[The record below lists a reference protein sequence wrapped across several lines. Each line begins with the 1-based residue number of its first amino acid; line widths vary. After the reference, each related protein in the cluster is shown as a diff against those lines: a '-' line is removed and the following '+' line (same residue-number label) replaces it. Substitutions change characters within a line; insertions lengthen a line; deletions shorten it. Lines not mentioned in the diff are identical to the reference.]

1 MRQRVKRLLA
11 LILCM
16 AMLGPAIPASAAQ
29 RNETELLP
37 DNSASALAAEWLVT
51 PENTAEPNA
60 GPAITAQPQNR
71 SAAVGATAKFSVTA
85 TGTGLKYQ
93 WQYKYPDG
101 SWTNSGFASAK
112 TSTLSFTAQAKYNN
126 ILYRCIVT
134 DANGRKATSSSA
146 KLTIKT
152 TITAQPQ
159 NKSAA
164 VGTTVKFTIT
174 ATGAGLKYQWQYK
187 YPDGSW
193 TNSGYASGKTAA
205 LSFTVQAK
213 YNNMQY
219 RCVITDANGKKTTS
233 SAVTLTVKPKITSQ
247 PEYYYGV
254 IGETAKFKVKATGAG
269 LTYQWQYKYPDGN
282 WTNSGFSSAKTSTL
296 SFTIRAKYDEIEYR
310 CIIKDANGK
319 KVTSNT
325 AMLRITPK
333 ITGEPKSVTAGL
345 GTTAKF
351 TVTATGTNLG
361 YQWQYRYPN
370 GEWKNSGYSSASSA
384 TLKVPALAKYNGMQY
399 RCLVSTYAAY
409 VCSDTV
415 TLTVDSEIRITSQ
428 PQDAYIKE
436 GGTAVFSVKA
446 VNVESYQWYW
456 WKASESCWVKCTDPT
471 AKTATLKYTNVRY
484 SWNGYWFCCLLTNS
498 EGSRWTDEVSI
509 TITERR
515 NVEIYSQPESV
526 SIKEGEDAVFS
537 VGARYA
543 DSYQWYWWKASVGG
557 WVKCT
562 DPTAKTSTL
571 TYSDVKNSW
580 NGYRFCCLVTNTKG
594 SCWSEEVTITIT
606 ERHVPVIYSQPK
618 SATFNEGEEA
628 AFSVGARY
636 ADSYQ
641 WYWWKASENSW
652 VECTGA
658 AAKTSTLKYT
668 DIKYSWNYYQ
678 FRCKVTNTKSSVYSS
693 IVTLT
698 VNPVRYRA
706 LLVGE
711 VNYKNMAKA
720 ERFGADCDNL
730 KTALES
736 VKGPMGRKYTATVK
750 KDLSVQGCKD
760 AISSTFS
767 AADENDVSL
776 FFIQTHGATSI
787 ASGENAGRLRM
798 IGATQDE
805 HMTLKEL
812 AEALAAVPG
821 TVIVWIGSCGSG
833 AAIWES
839 NNGGT
844 DSGEDPLLFNEL
856 VVSAFA
862 EAENAIAD
870 PNTGE
875 FRDPKFYVLTAA
887 AHQEE
892 SWGSEE
898 NLSTCFARHIIGG
911 ITGDKPADD
920 DDNGTITLNEL
931 YEYLYEKCL
940 GPHGPTGDVTHY
952 QHVQVYPENSSYPLF
967 R

>member
-16 AMLGPAIPASAAQ
+16 AMLGPAIPTSAAQ

-164 VGTTVKFTIT
+164 IGTTVKFTIT

-296 SFTIRAKYDEIEYR
+296 SFTIQANYDEIEYR

-436 GGTAVFSVKA
+436 GGTAVFTVKA
-446 VNVESYQWYW
+446 VTVESYQWYW

-471 AKTATLKYTNVRY
+471 AKT
-484 SWNGYWFCCLLTNS
+484 
-498 EGSRWTDEVSI
+498 
-509 TITERR
+509 
-515 NVEIYSQPESV
+515 
-526 SIKEGEDAVFS
+526 
-537 VGARYA
+537 
-543 DSYQWYWWKASVGG
+543 
-557 WVKCT
+557 
-562 DPTAKTSTL
+562 STL
-571 TYSDVKNSW
+571 TYSDVKNGW

-652 VECTGA
+652 VEVSDASG
-658 AAKTSTLKYT
+658 KTATLKYT
-668 DIKYSWNYYQ
+668 DVKSGWNGYQ
-678 FRCKVTNTKSSVYSS
+678 FRCRVSNTKSSVYSNT
-693 IVTLT
+693 VTLM

-711 VNYKNMAKA
+711 VNYHGMVKA

-760 AISSTFS
+760 AISNTFS

-776 FFIQTHGATSI
+776 FFLQTHGTTSI
-787 ASGENAGRLRM
+787 ATGEYAGWLRM
-798 IGATQDE
+798 IGATEDE
-805 HMTLKEL
+805 HMTMQEL

-821 TVIVWIGSCGSG
+821 TVIVWLGSCGSG
-833 AAIWES
+833 AAIWDDG
-839 NNGGT
+839 NGNAGPQ
-844 DSGEDPLLFNEL
+844 DPDLFNEL
-856 VVSAFA
+856 VISAFA
-862 EAENAIAD
+862 EAEASLAD

-875 FRDPKFYVLTAA
+875 FRNPKFYVLTA

-952 QHVQVYPENSSYPLF
+952 QHVQVYPENSSYQLF
-967 R
+967 K

>member
-16 AMLGPAIPASAAQ
+16 AMLGPAIPTSAAQ

-85 TGTGLKYQ
+85 TGT
-93 WQYKYPDG
+93 
-101 SWTNSGFASAK
+101 
-112 TSTLSFTAQAKYNN
+112 
-126 ILYRCIVT
+126 
-134 DANGRKATSSSA
+134 
-146 KLTIKT
+146 
-152 TITAQPQ
+152 
-159 NKSAA
+159 
-164 VGTTVKFTIT
+164 
-174 ATGAGLKYQWQYK
+174 GLKYQWQYK

-296 SFTIRAKYDEIEYR
+296 SFTIQANYDEIEYR

-471 AKTATLKYTNVRY
+471 AKTATLKYTGVRY

-543 DSYQWYWWKASVGG
+543 DSYQWYWWKASESC

-571 TYSDVKNSW
+571 TYSDVKNGW

-652 VECTGA
+652 VEVSDASG
-658 AAKTSTLKYT
+658 KTATLKYT
-668 DIKYSWNYYQ
+668 DVKSGWNGYQ
-678 FRCKVTNTKSSVYSS
+678 FRCRVSNTKSSVYSNT
-693 IVTLT
+693 VTLM

-711 VNYKNMAKA
+711 VNYHGMVKA

-760 AISSTFS
+760 AISNTFS

-776 FFIQTHGATSI
+776 FFLQTHGTTSI
-787 ASGENAGRLRM
+787 ATGEYAGWLRM
-798 IGATQDE
+798 IGATEDE
-805 HMTLKEL
+805 HMTMQEL

-821 TVIVWIGSCGSG
+821 TVIVWLGSCGSG
-833 AAIWES
+833 AAIWDDG
-839 NNGGT
+839 NGNAGPQ
-844 DSGEDPLLFNEL
+844 DPDLFNEL
-856 VVSAFA
+856 VISAFA
-862 EAENAIAD
+862 EAEASLAD

-875 FRDPKFYVLTAA
+875 FRNPKFYVLTAA

-952 QHVQVYPENSSYPLF
+952 QHVQVYPENSSYQLF
-967 R
+967 K